1 MRRSCASHIFHVF
14 KVLMRHKQL
23 NFSLNNCSIVQLNW
37 LFLLEINKLEMLN
50 CMTIAAYVLWTYLLY
65 QLYEIKMSL
74 PFKQT
79 FYIVWYYSSWN
90 KSFEDLKM
98 PLFTWF
104 YGTKLHF
111 KEYKFGSM
119 YLTSVYKS
127 ICRWMCMHFI
137 LMLRFELSSIHYH
150 FHTHS
155 ILSGINTYHL
165 KFELATSH

>member
-1 MRRSCASHIFHVF
+1 MLLTNLAYLMIFGDEVALCMYF
-14 KVLMRHKQL
+14 M
-23 NFSLNNCSIVQLNW
+23 FSRCWSDINNSIAF
-37 LFLLEINKLEMLN
+37 FLLEIDKLEMLHR
-50 CMTIAAYVLWTYLLY
+50 MHIKAYVLWTYLLY

-137 LMLRFELSSIHYH
+137 LMLRFESSNIHYPLLY
-150 FHTHS
+150 T
-155 ILSGINTYHL
+155 
-165 KFELATSH
+165 